1 MDGVKIKE
9 LLINSYGFKAEDIE
23 LWKEANDGGPG
34 FLIDAAKIR
43 EKLCQLIEISQP
55 GDTLIFYFSGHGNYD
70 EEGHIHLVAADGS
83 ALYGNF
89 YNTSHAYIN
98 FIYLW
103 LSMHGYVNS
112 FNLLRD
118 MCRL

>member
-55 GDTLIFYFSGHGNYD
+55 GDTLIFYFSGHGDYD
-70 EEGHIHLVAADGS
+70 EEWHIHLVTANGY

-98 FIYLW
+98 FIYL
-103 LSMHGYVNS
+103 
-112 FNLLRD
+112 
-118 MCRL
+118 

>member
-1 MDGVKIKE
+1 MQPKYVK
-9 LLINSYGFKAEDIE
+9 
-23 LWKEANDGGPG
+23 
-34 FLIDAAKIR
+34 
-43 EKLCQLIEISQP
+43 KLCQLIEISQP

-98 FIYLW
+98 FIYL
-103 LSMHGYVNS
+103 
-112 FNLLRD
+112 
-118 MCRL
+118 